1 MKIILTY
8 FNRMS
13 ISGIKAANNTDG
25 SRVKHVFDVSSSGKT
40 DAEFD
45 IQWNKTDLREGL
57 TFKTSFV
64 ATLKTFAALLAGH
77 TR

>member
-1 MKIILTY
+1 M
-8 FNRMS
+8 
-13 ISGIKAANNTDG
+13 
-25 SRVKHVFDVSSSGKT
+25 FDVPSSGKT
-40 DAEFD
+40 DAGFD

-64 ATLKTFAALLAGH
+64 DTLKTFAALRAGH